1 MGTLYEY
8 LLDNYKENEPIFLAD
23 LQVDGMTRTNVRQ
36 QIKKLTDTGKV
47 KRFDNGIYF
56 LPQKTIFKSG
66 SQLAPEKVLECKYL
80 RDKDERCGYVSG
92 LMFFNQMGLTT
103 QVPMMYEVVSN
114 KATNDYRETSLAKS
128 RVIVRKPKVPVTE
141 KNYKALQFLD
151 MLKDVDVYSEVTGKP
166 LQDRLYRYM
175 DDANLSISEMEP
187 YFAYYPDKLYKNLVE
202 TRVIYKDMEE
212 EILLEKKRGMAYKK
226 LSLF

>member
-1 MGTLYEY
+1 METLYEY

-80 RDKDERCGYVSG
+80 RDKDESCGYVSG

-141 KNYKALQFLD
+141 KNYKALHFLD
-151 MLKDVDVYSEVTGKP
+151 MLEDVDVYSEVTGKP

>member
-1 MGTLYEY
+1 METLYEY

-23 LQVDGMTRTNVRQ
+23 LQDDGMTRTNVRQ

-56 LPQKTIFKSG
+56 LPKKTIFKSG

-92 LMFFNQMGLTT
+92 LMFFNQMGLTM

>member
-1 MGTLYEY
+1 METLYEY

-56 LPQKTIFKSG
+56 LPKKTIFKSG

-92 LMFFNQMGLTT
+92 LMFFNQMGLTM

-151 MLKDVDVYSEVTGKP
+151 MLKDVDVYSEVTGKL

>member
-1 MGTLYEY
+1 METLYEY
-8 LLDNYKENEPIFLAD
+8 LLDNYKENEPIFLVD
-23 LQVDGMTRTNVRQ
+23 NQIDGMTRTNVRQ
-36 QIKKLTDTGKV
+36 QIKKLADTGKV

-56 LPQKTIFKSG
+56 LPKKTIFKSG

-80 RDKDERCGYVSG
+80 RDKDKRCGYVSG

-103 QVPMMYEVVSN
+103 QIPMMYEVVSN

-128 RVIVRKPKVPVTE
+128 RVIVRKPKVPITE
-141 KNYKALQFLD
+141 KNYKVLQFLD
-151 MLKDVDVYSEVTGKP
+151 MLKDVDVYSEVTGKQ

-187 YFAYYPDKLYKNLVE
+187 YFSYYPDKLYKNLVE
-202 TRVIYKDMEE
+202 TRVIYNG
-212 EILLEKKRGMAYKK
+212 LLAQ
-226 LSLF
+226 

>member
-1 MGTLYEY
+1 METLYEY

-23 LQVDGMTRTNVRQ
+23 LQVDRMTRTNVRQ

-56 LPQKTIFKSG
+56 LPKKTIFKSG

-202 TRVIYKDMEE
+202 TRVIYNG
-212 EILLEKKRGMAYKK
+212 LLAQ
-226 LSLF
+226 

>member
-1 MGTLYEY
+1 METLYEY

-47 KRFDNGIYF
+47 KRFDHGIYF
-56 LPQKTIFKSG
+56 SPKKTIFKAG

-151 MLKDVDVYSEVTGKP
+151 MLKDVDVYSELTGKP

-202 TRVIYKDMEE
+202 TRVIYNG
-212 EILLEKKRGMAYKK
+212 LLAQ
-226 LSLF
+226 

>member
-1 MGTLYEY
+1 METVYEY
-8 LLDNYKENEPIFLAD
+8 LLDNYKENEPIFLAE
-23 LQVDGMTRTNVRQ
+23 LQIDGMTSTNIRQ
-36 QIKKLTDTGKV
+36 RIKKLTDAGKV

-56 LPQKTIFKSG
+56 LPKKTIFKSG

-80 RDKDERCGYVSG
+80 RDKNERCGYVSG

-103 QVPMMYEVVSN
+103 QIPMMYEVVSN

-141 KNYKALQFLD
+141 KNYKLLQFLD
-151 MLKDVDVYSEVTGKP
+151 MLKDVDVYSEVTGKS
-166 LQDRLYRYM
+166 LQERLYRYM
-175 DDANLSISEMEP
+175 KDANLRVSEMEP

-202 TRVIYKDMEE
+202 TRVIYND
-212 EILLEKKRGMAYKK
+212 LLAQ
-226 LSLF
+226 

>member
-1 MGTLYEY
+1 METLYEY

-56 LPQKTIFKSG
+56 LPKKTIFKSG

-175 DDANLSISEMEP
+175 DDVHLSISEMEP

-202 TRVIYKDMEE
+202 TRVIYNG
-212 EILLEKKRGMAYKK
+212 LLAQ
-226 LSLF
+226 

>member
-1 MGTLYEY
+1 METLYEY

-56 LPQKTIFKSG
+56 LPKKTIFKSG

-141 KNYKALQFLD
+141 KNYKDLQFLD
-151 MLKDVDVYSEVTGKP
+151 MLKAVDVYSEVTGKP
-166 LQDRLYRYM
+166 LQERLYRHM
-175 DDANLSISEMEP
+175 DDAHLSISEMEP

-202 TRVIYKDMEE
+202 TRVIYKDIEE
-212 EILLEKKRGMAYKK
+212 EILLEIKKRDG
-226 LSLF
+226 L

>member
-1 MGTLYEY
+1 METLYEY
-8 LLDNYKENEPIFLAD
+8 LLDNYKENEPIFLVD
-23 LQVDGMTRTNVRQ
+23 IQIDGMTRTNVRQ
-36 QIKKLTDTGKV
+36 QIKKLADTGKV
-47 KRFDNGIYF
+47 KRFDNGIYS
-56 LPQKTIFKSG
+56 LPKKTIFKSG

-80 RDKDERCGYVSG
+80 RDKDKRCGYVSG

-202 TRVIYKDMEE
+202 TRVIYNG
-212 EILLEKKRGMAYKK
+212 LLAQ
-226 LSLF
+226 

>member
-1 MGTLYEY
+1 MKTLYEY
-8 LLDNYKENEPIFLAD
+8 LLDNYKENEPIFLVD
-23 LQVDGMTRTNVRQ
+23 IQIDGMTRTNVRQ
-36 QIKKLTDTGKV
+36 QIKKLADTGKM

-56 LPQKTIFKSG
+56 LPKKTIFKSG

-80 RDKDERCGYVSG
+80 RDKDKRCGYVSG

-103 QVPMMYEVVSN
+103 QIPMMYEVVSN

-128 RVIVRKPKVPVTE
+128 RVIVRKPKVPITE
-141 KNYKALQFLD
+141 KNYKVLQFLD
-151 MLKDVDVYSEVTGKP
+151 MLKDVDVYSEVTGKQ

-187 YFAYYPDKLYKNLVE
+187 YFSYYPDKLYKNLVE
-202 TRVIYKDMEE
+202 TRVIYNG
-212 EILLEKKRGMAYKK
+212 LLAQ
-226 LSLF
+226 

>member
-1 MGTLYEY
+1 METLYEY
-8 LLDNYKENEPIFLAD
+8 LLDNYKENEPIFLVD
-23 LQVDGMTRTNVRQ
+23 IQIDGMTRTNVRQ
-36 QIKKLTDTGKV
+36 QIKKLADTGKV

-56 LPQKTIFKSG
+56 LPKKTIFKSG

-80 RDKDERCGYVSG
+80 RDKDKRCGYVSG

-103 QVPMMYEVVSN
+103 QIPMMYEVVSN

-141 KNYKALQFLD
+141 KNYKVLQFLD
-151 MLKDVDVYSEVTGKP
+151 MLKDVDLYSEVTGKQ
-166 LQDRLYRYM
+166 LQDRLYCYM

-187 YFAYYPDKLYKNLVE
+187 YFSYYPDKLYKNLVE
-202 TRVIYKDMEE
+202 TRVIYKG
-212 EILLEKKRGMAYKK
+212 LLAQ
-226 LSLF
+226 

>member
-1 MGTLYEY
+1 MEILYEY

-56 LPQKTIFKSG
+56 LPKKTIFKSG

-103 QVPMMYEVVSN
+103 QVPMIYEVVSN

-202 TRVIYKDMEE
+202 TRVIYNG
-212 EILLEKKRGMAYKK
+212 LLAQ
-226 LSLF
+226 

>member
-1 MGTLYEY
+1 METLYEY

-56 LPQKTIFKSG
+56 LPKKTIFKSG

-92 LMFFNQMGLTT
+92 LLFFNQMGLTT

-202 TRVIYKDMEE
+202 TRVIYNG
-212 EILLEKKRGMAYKK
+212 LLAQ
-226 LSLF
+226 

>member
-1 MGTLYEY
+1 METLYEY
-8 LLDNYKENEPIFLAD
+8 LLDNYKENEPIFLVD
-23 LQVDGMTRTNVRQ
+23 IQIDGMTRTNVRQ
-36 QIKKLTDTGKV
+36 QIKKLADTGKV

-56 LPQKTIFKSG
+56 LPKKTIFKSG

-80 RDKDERCGYVSG
+80 RDKDKRCGYVSG

-103 QVPMMYEVVSN
+103 QIPMMYEVVSN

-151 MLKDVDVYSEVTGKP
+151 LLKDVDVYSEVTGKP

-187 YFAYYPDKLYKNLVE
+187 YFSYYPDKLYKNLVE
-202 TRVIYKDMEE
+202 TRVIYNG
-212 EILLEKKRGMAYKK
+212 LLAQ
-226 LSLF
+226 

>member
-1 MGTLYEY
+1 METLYEY

-56 LPQKTIFKSG
+56 LPKKTIFKSG

-151 MLKDVDVYSEVTGKP
+151 MLKDVDVYSELTGKP

-187 YFAYYPDKLYKNLVE
+187 YFAYYPDWKL
-202 TRVIYKDMEE
+202 
-212 EILLEKKRGMAYKK
+212 
-226 LSLF
+226 

>member
-1 MGTLYEY
+1 METLYEY

-56 LPQKTIFKSG
+56 LPKKTIFKSG

-151 MLKDVDVYSEVTGKP
+151 MLKDVDVYSEVTGKQ

-202 TRVIYKDMEE
+202 TRVIYNG
-212 EILLEKKRGMAYKK
+212 LLAQ
-226 LSLF
+226 

>member
-1 MGTLYEY
+1 METLYEY
-8 LLDNYKENEPIFLAD
+8 LLDNYKENEPIFLVD

-56 LPQKTIFKSG
+56 LPKKTIFKSG

-114 KATNDYRETSLAKS
+114 KATSDYRETSLAKS

-202 TRVIYKDMEE
+202 TRVIYNG
-212 EILLEKKRGMAYKK
+212 LLAQ
-226 LSLF
+226 

>member
-1 MGTLYEY
+1 METLYEY
-8 LLDNYKENEPIFLAD
+8 LLDNYQENEPIFLAD

-56 LPQKTIFKSG
+56 LPKKTIFKSG

-202 TRVIYKDMEE
+202 TRVIYNG
-212 EILLEKKRGMAYKK
+212 LLAQ
-226 LSLF
+226 

>member
-1 MGTLYEY
+1 METVYEY
-8 LLDNYKENEPIFLAD
+8 LLDNYKENEPIFLAE
-23 LQVDGMTRTNVRQ
+23 LQIDGMTSTNIRQ
-36 QIKKLTDTGKV
+36 RIKKLTDAGKV

-56 LPQKTIFKSG
+56 LPKKTIFKSG

-80 RDKDERCGYVSG
+80 RDKNERCGYVSG

-103 QVPMMYEVVSN
+103 QIPMMYEVVSN

-141 KNYKALQFLD
+141 KNYKLLQFLD
-151 MLKDVDVYSEVTGKP
+151 MLKDVDVYSEVTGKS
-166 LQDRLYRYM
+166 LQERLYRYM
-175 DDANLSISEMEP
+175 KDANLRVSEMEP

-202 TRVIYKDMEE
+202 TRVIYNG
-212 EILLEKKRGMAYKK
+212 LLAQ
-226 LSLF
+226 

>member
-1 MGTLYEY
+1 MEILYEY

-56 LPQKTIFKSG
+56 LPKKTIFKSG

-175 DDANLSISEMEP
+175 DDANLSISEIEP

-202 TRVIYKDMEE
+202 TRVIYKDM
-212 EILLEKKRGMAYKK
+212 
-226 LSLF
+226 

>member
-1 MGTLYEY
+1 METVYEY
-8 LLDNYKENEPIFLAD
+8 LLDNYKENEPIFLTE
-23 LQVDGMTRTNVRQ
+23 LQIDGMTRTNIRQ
-36 QIKKLTDTGKV
+36 RIKKLTDTGKV

-56 LPQKTIFKSG
+56 LPKKTIFKSG

-141 KNYKALQFLD
+141 KNYKLLQFLD

-166 LQDRLYRYM
+166 LQERLYRYM
-175 DDANLSISEMEP
+175 KDANLRVSEMEP

-202 TRVIYKDMEE
+202 TRVIYNG
-212 EILLEKKRGMAYKK
+212 LLAQ
-226 LSLF
+226 

>member
-1 MGTLYEY
+1 METLYEY

-23 LQVDGMTRTNVRQ
+23 LQIDGMTRTNVRQ

-103 QVPMMYEVVSN
+103 QVPMTYEVVTN
-114 KATNDYRETSLAKS
+114 KATSAYRETSLAKS

-166 LQDRLYRYM
+166 LQNRLYRYM
-175 DDANLSISEMEP
+175 DDAHLSVSEMEP

-202 TRVIYKDMEE
+202 TRVVYK
-212 EILLEKKRGMAYKK
+212 
-226 LSLF
+226 

>member
-1 MGTLYEY
+1 METLYEY
-8 LLDNYKENEPIFLAD
+8 LLDNYKENEPIFLVD
-23 LQVDGMTRTNVRQ
+23 IQIDGMTRTNVRQ
-36 QIKKLTDTGKV
+36 QIKKLADTGKV

-56 LPQKTIFKSG
+56 LPKKTFFKSG

-80 RDKDERCGYVSG
+80 RDKDKRCGYVSG

-103 QVPMMYEVVSN
+103 QIPMMYEVVSN

-141 KNYKALQFLD
+141 KNYKVLQFLD
-151 MLKDVDVYSEVTGKP
+151 MLKDVDLYSEVTGKQ
-166 LQDRLYRYM
+166 LQDRLYCYM

-187 YFAYYPDKLYKNLVE
+187 YFSYYPDKQYKNLVE
-202 TRVIYKDMEE
+202 TRVIYNG
-212 EILLEKKRGMAYKK
+212 LLAQ
-226 LSLF
+226 

>member
-1 MGTLYEY
+1 METLYEY

-56 LPQKTIFKSG
+56 LPKKTIFKSG

-114 KATNDYRETSLAKS
+114 KATSDYRETSLAKS

-175 DDANLSISEMEP
+175 DDANLSISEIEP

>member
-1 MGTLYEY
+1 METLYEY
-8 LLDNYKENEPIFLAD
+8 LLDNYKENEPIFLVD
-23 LQVDGMTRTNVRQ
+23 IQIDGMTRTNVRQ
-36 QIKKLTDTGKV
+36 QIKKLADTGKV

-56 LPQKTIFKSG
+56 LPKKTIFKSG

-80 RDKDERCGYVSG
+80 RDKDKRCGYVSG

-103 QVPMMYEVVSN
+103 QIPMMYEVVSN

-202 TRVIYKDMEE
+202 TRVIYNG
-212 EILLEKKRGMAYKK
+212 LLAQ
-226 LSLF
+226 

>member
-1 MGTLYEY
+1 METLYEY

-23 LQVDGMTRTNVRQ
+23 LQVDGITRTNVRQ

-56 LPQKTIFKSG
+56 LPKKTIFKSG

-175 DDANLSISEMEP
+175 DDAHLSISEMEP

-202 TRVIYKDMEE
+202 TRVIYNG
-212 EILLEKKRGMAYKK
+212 LLAQ
-226 LSLF
+226 

>member
-1 MGTLYEY
+1 METLYEY
-8 LLDNYKENEPIFLAD
+8 LIDNYKENEPIFLAD

-56 LPQKTIFKSG
+56 LPKKTIFKSG

-202 TRVIYKDMEE
+202 TRVIYNG
-212 EILLEKKRGMAYKK
+212 LLAQ
-226 LSLF
+226 

>member
-1 MGTLYEY
+1 METLYEY

-92 LMFFNQMGLTT
+92 LMFFNQMGLTM